1 MVYFEGHVVI
11 NFKVF
16 IEVEPCSIE
25 GSLGATESAI
35 FEDPALTLVTEID
48 MGLEL

>member
-1 MVYFEGHVVI
+1 MVYFEGHVI
-11 NFKVF
+11 IDLKVF
-16 IEVEPCSIE
+16 IEVEPCSIQ
-25 GSLGATESAI
+25 GPFCATESAI